1 MPHCLVCLFLMSL
14 LHLCLCWYRLCRTKS
29 LEDLVLLPKCLYLSV
44 SVFSVSLSVWPTD
57 RVVSGWWWPVHRATT
72 MNLYCG
78 ITDPARS
85 LTMGNELL
93 RPGADPL
100 PFERGVE
107 TDDTS
112 LQFLTFTMTTATS
125 YNSFKPRSV
134 TTCYNNAQIW
144 HFGYIC

>member
-1 MPHCLVCLFLMSL
+1 MSVSYVFGSSLSVLVSSVSEHTHVPRRPCFATKMSISLF
-14 LHLCLCWYRLCRTKS
+14 
-29 LEDLVLLPKCLYLSV
+29 V

>member
-14 LHLCLCWYRLCRTKS
+14 LHLCLCWYRLCRSVPMS
-29 LEDLVLLPKCLYLSV
+29 LEDLVLLPKCLYLCLSVFFCV
-44 SVFSVSLSVWPTD
+44 SVCVAD
-57 RVVSGWWWPVHRATT
+57 RQGGQWVVVAVHRATT

-100 PFERGVE
+100 PFERRVE
-107 TDDTS
+107 TDDTR
-112 LQFLTFTMTTATS
+112 LQFLTLTATTS

>member
-1 MPHCLVCLFLMSL
+1 MLPQISL
-14 LHLCLCWYRLCRTKS
+14 QLNLERPCFATKVS
-29 LEDLVLLPKCLYLSV
+29 ISLSV

-100 PFERGVE
+100 PFERRGE
-107 TDDTS
+107 TNDTR
-112 LQFLTFTMTTATS
+112 LRFLTLTITTTTKMS
-125 YNSFKPRSV
+125 YNSFKLRTV
-134 TTCYNNAQIW
+134 TTCHNNVQHLKVLKI
-144 HFGYIC
+144 

>member
-1 MPHCLVCLFLMSL
+1 MSVSYVFGSSLSVLVSSVSEHTHVPRRPCFATKMSISLF
-14 LHLCLCWYRLCRTKS
+14 
-29 LEDLVLLPKCLYLSV
+29 V

-57 RVVSGWWWPVHRATT
+57 RVVSGWWCPVHRATT

-100 PFERGVE
+100 PFERRGE
-107 TDDTS
+107 TDG
-112 LQFLTFTMTTATS
+112 F
-125 YNSFKPRSV
+125 V
-134 TTCYNNAQIW
+134 TTPIFKDG
-144 HFGYIC
+144 FGKNLLPFFLGLLAAATLE